1 MGEDPDSS
9 AILPMST
16 IREVPY
22 GSPLY
27 YAVTELRREL
37 LRRPLGLDFTPE
49 ELAREKDDTH
59 LAALDGDRVVGTLL
73 LRAVDADT
81 ARIMRM
87 AVLPESQGRAT
98 GRALVARAEALARE
112 RGFRRLM
119 MHARSSAIGFYEKCG
134 YSIVGDEFL
143 EQGIP
148 HVRMEKELE
157 DNGGGR
163 S

>member
-1 MGEDPDSS
+1 MP
-9 AILPMST
+9 I
-16 IREVPY
+16 IQEVAF

-27 YAVTELRREL
+27 AEVTELRRAL
-37 LRRPLGLDFTPE
+37 LRRPLGLDFTAD

-73 LRAVDADT
+73 LREVDPGT

-87 AVLPESQGRAT
+87 AVLPESRGRAI
-98 GRALVARAEALARE
+98 GRALVAHAEALARE

-134 YSIVGDEFL
+134 YTTVGDEFL

-148 HVRMEKELE
+148 HIRMEKRLDET
-157 DNGGGR
+157 GA
-163 S
+163 